1 MVATFYVQINPMEF
15 AFIWTKRSNAQSMRF
30 DLSSAK
36 RFHGGLKI
44 LEANDLG
51 GM

>member
-15 AFIWTKRSNAQSMRF
+15 AFIWMKSNAQSMRF

-36 RFHGGLKI
+36 RSHGGLKI